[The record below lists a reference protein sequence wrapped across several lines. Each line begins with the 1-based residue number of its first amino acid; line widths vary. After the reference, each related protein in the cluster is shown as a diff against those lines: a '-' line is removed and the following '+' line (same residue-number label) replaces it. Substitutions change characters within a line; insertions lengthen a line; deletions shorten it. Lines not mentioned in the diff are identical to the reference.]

1 MPTNLSRTVLYAI
14 KATTEL
20 VRAQPD
26 KLISAAVL
34 AKHGEMPPR
43 FLLQILGTLVSRGI
57 LRSTRGVEG
66 GYCINRPAEQITLL
80 DIIESFEQEP
90 TAVAQSELPAIIPYA
105 SQLLSTVLQRSTDA
119 ARHELGQVTMA
130 DLIADLEQ
138 RAPETSARTKPRGSR
153 DRSDRPPCQM
163 SP

>member
-1 MPTNLSRTVLYAI
+1 VILNCRTMPINLSRTVLYAI

-20 VRAQPD
+20 VRAEPD
-26 KLISAAVL
+26 NPISAAVL

-66 GYCINRPAEQITLL
+66 GYCINRRPEEITLL

-90 TAVAQSELPAIIPYA
+90 AAVAQSELPAIIPFA
-105 SQLLSTVLQRSTDA
+105 SERLSGVLQRSFDA

-130 DLIADLEQ
+130 DLISDMRCSPAGIVVQ
-138 RAPETSARTKPRGSR
+138 PERGH
-153 DRSDRPPCQM
+153 RSN
-163 SP
+163 

>member
-1 MPTNLSRTVLYAI
+1 MNCRTMPINLSRTVLYAI

-26 KLISAAVL
+26 KAISAAVL
-34 AKHGEMPPR
+34 ARHGEMPPR

-90 TAVAQSELPAIIPYA
+90 TAVEQSELPAIIPFA
-105 SQLLSTVLQRSTDA
+105 SRRLSTVLQRSTDA
-119 ARHELGQVTMA
+119 ARYELGQVTMA
-130 DLIADLEQ
+130 DLIADIE
-138 RAPETSARTKPRGSR
+138 RAASEPSLQAERESSAN
-153 DRSDRPPCQM
+153 
-163 SP
+163 

>member
-1 MPTNLSRTVLYAI
+1 MNCRTMPINLSRTVLYAI

-20 VRAQPD
+20 VRAEPD
-26 KLISAAVL
+26 KAISAAVL

-57 LRSTRGVEG
+57 LRSTRGVDG
-66 GYCINRPAEQITLL
+66 GYCINRRPEEITLL

-90 TAVAQSELPAIIPYA
+90 TAVAQSELPAIIPFA
-105 SQLLSTVLQRSTDA
+105 SERLSGVLQRSFDA

-130 DLIADLEQ
+130 DLIDDMQ
-138 RAPETSARTKPRGSR
+138 HSSSNSDAPSVRRELSN
-153 DRSDRPPCQM
+153 
-163 SP
+163 